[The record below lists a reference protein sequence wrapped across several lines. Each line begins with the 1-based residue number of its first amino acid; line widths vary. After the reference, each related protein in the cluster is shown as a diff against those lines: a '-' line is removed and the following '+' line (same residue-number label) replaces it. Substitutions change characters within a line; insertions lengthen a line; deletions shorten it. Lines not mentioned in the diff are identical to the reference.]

1 MEGCEPSYRI
11 YWIFVQVSPGII
23 TVPMMLRRIRCD
35 AAFGVSALQLV
46 IPNLPVHR
54 FFAAHLGRPPHK
66 WDTVK
71 KGMVG

>member
-46 IPNLPVHR
+46 
-54 FFAAHLGRPPHK
+54 
-66 WDTVK
+66 
-71 KGMVG
+71 